1 MAWSRHGRRGRGRV
15 ADLAG
20 PWRHRRGRSRACL
33 AHLPLAADHL
43 PARAVRLRQEHAD
56 PDHRRLGARDQRPR
70 AHRRAAAR
78 RPRAAA
84 RRAFRHGMA
93 EPQPVSLAQRHRQHR
108 LRPGDAG
115 HGQGRPLRASACAD
129 RLGWLARLRAAP
141 AWPAVRRHAP
151 ARRARARADHG
162 AADPA
167 DGRAVRRARR
177 ADQDRHAGGA
187 AAYLRRDPQ
196 DHSLRHPRDRGG
208 DPARRRGRGDDRA
221 PRPHQGR
228 HCGRPAAPALAR
240 DGQFQG
246 VRRAVR
252 PHLPPHPRGGDQEHA
267 AANGDGSAMKD
278 ERVGWA
284 WQMILPALTII
295 AVVVAWEAFVRL
307 RGIAPIYLPAP
318 SSVADYLWRMIAD
331 GSMPYHLGI
340 TLLRIFVGFALA
352 AVFGVALGV
361 VVGMS
366 RTVARVA
373 DVWIAALYPLP
384 KISLIPLLIIWVGT
398 GEAYKIVISAVS
410 AFFPIV
416 ISTYAGIRQ
425 TDGGLIKAAKDLG
438 ANARQI
444 QLKVVIP
451 AAIPSIFAGLHLGM
465 GVAIILVVAAEMI
478 GGSSQGGM
486 GWLLISSGQVMETE
500 KVFASLVVLAVVGAL
515 VIKLQQWIDRKVAP
529 WVDHG

>member
-1 MAWSRHGRRGRGRV
+1 MKA
-15 ADLAG
+15 
-20 PWRHRRGRSRACL
+20 
-33 AHLPLAADHL
+33 
-43 PARAVRLRQEHAD
+43 
-56 PDHRRLGARDQRPR
+56 
-70 AHRRAAAR
+70 
-78 RPRAAA
+78 
-84 RRAFRHGMA
+84 
-93 EPQPVSLAQRHRQHR
+93 
-108 LRPGDAG
+108 
-115 HGQGRPLRASACAD
+115 
-129 RLGWLARLRAAP
+129 
-141 AWPAVRRHAP
+141 
-151 ARRARARADHG
+151 
-162 AADPA
+162 
-167 DGRAVRRARR
+167 GRAV
-177 ADQDRHAGGA
+177 Q
-187 AAYLRRDPQ
+187 
-196 DHSLRHPRDRGG
+196 
-208 DPARRRGRGDDRA
+208 
-221 PRPHQGR
+221 
-228 HCGRPAAPALAR
+228 
-240 DGQFQG
+240 
-246 VRRAVR
+246 
-252 PHLPPHPRGGDQEHA
+252 
-267 AANGDGSAMKD
+267 
-278 ERVGWA
+278 A
-284 WQMILPALTII
+284 WQMMLPMLTIV
-295 AVVVAWEAFVRL
+295 AVVVAWEALVRL

-318 SSVADYLWRMIAD
+318 SSVARYLWRMIAD

-361 VVGMS
+361 VMGMS

-425 TDGGLIKAAKDLG
+425 TDSGLIKAARDLG

-500 KVFASLVVLAVVGAL
+500 KVFASLVVLAVVGAA
-515 VIKLQQWIDRKVAP
+515 VIKLQQWIDCKVAP
-529 WVDHG
+529 WVTHG